1 MRDMG
6 KVREWVPTGLNLP
19 EIMEDVLICSKSGE
33 IYKAFQNLNRV
44 WIMQNTNSITS
55 WRYKDE
61 SSVAAWMKLPAV
73 YKKYSKEGWIRTDK
87 QLPDTHTPVLI
98 STEDA
103 VYISH
108 VRSGDSDM
116 WWMRNRN
123 EKGADSVY
131 LFKSSVVAWM
141 PLPEAFKAA
150 A

>member
-1 MRDMG
+1 MS
-6 KVREWVPTGLNLP
+6 KVREWVPAGANLP
-19 EIMEDVLICSKSGE
+19 KIMEDVLICSKDGE
-33 IYKAFQNLNRV
+33 IYKAFQNLNNV
-44 WIMQNTNSITS
+44 WIMRNIDSITS

-61 SSVAAWMKLPAV
+61 SFVAAWMKLPAV

-87 QLPDTHTPVLI
+87 QLPDPNVPVLI

-108 VRSGDSDM
+108 VRGGDSSM

-123 EKGADSVY
+123 EKGADSAY

-141 PLPEAFKAA
+141 PLPEVFKVVA
-150 A
+150 